1 MGCLPLQSEFLGH
14 LQSWMMTWREST
26 ELRLGGRK
34 ESHCEHKL
42 LHWNT
47 GCASVEAALVGN
59 TIQLRGKIFW

>member
-1 MGCLPLQSEFLGH
+1 
-14 LQSWMMTWREST
+14 MMTWREST

-47 GCASVEAALVGN
+47 GCASAEAALVGN